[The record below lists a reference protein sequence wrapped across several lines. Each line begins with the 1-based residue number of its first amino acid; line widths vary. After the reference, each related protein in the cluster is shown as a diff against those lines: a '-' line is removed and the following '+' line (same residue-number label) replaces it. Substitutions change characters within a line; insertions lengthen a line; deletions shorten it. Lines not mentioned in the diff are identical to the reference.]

1 MFTVG
6 EAEKERHITGAVPFN
21 HDFADGMIWIL
32 DRRAFESRV
41 ARLAAQND
49 FVKCDFSWT
58 QEKTL
63 IGILFR
69 GIDIQAT
76 MVKAG

>member
-1 MFTVG
+1 
-6 EAEKERHITGAVPFN
+6 
-21 HDFADGMIWIL
+21 MIWVL
-32 DRRAFESRV
+32 DRRAFASHV

-49 FVKCDFSWT
+49 FVKCNFSCT

-63 IGILFR
+63 VGIVFK

>member
-1 MFTVG
+1 MFTAG
-6 EAEKERHITGAVPFN
+6 EAEKE
-21 HDFADGMIWIL
+21 
-32 DRRAFESRV
+32 RRAFESRV

-49 FVKCDFSWT
+49 FVKCDFSWM

-63 IGILFR
+63 VSIVFK
-69 GIDIQAT
+69 GIDIQAN

>member
-1 MFTVG
+1 
-6 EAEKERHITGAVPFN
+6 
-21 HDFADGMIWIL
+21 MIWIL

-41 ARLAAQND
+41 ARLATQND

-63 IGILFR
+63 VSIVFK
-69 GIDIQAT
+69 GIDIQAN